1 MFFNINIK
9 CYNRESFRF
18 SILLYLSY
26 YNIKINY
33 NRPTKTNKHRDSYMF
48 IHFNDANDINQF
60 EKDNRLIDL
69 LIIGNNNNNNNNN
82 SNKPL
87 FLTRNNI
94 IIKITIV
101 KLNDYRYSLWKPTL
115 ECFNNNI
122 NEINKKILILVK
134 NTY

>member
-1 MFFNINIK
+1 
-9 CYNRESFRF
+9 
-18 SILLYLSY
+18 
-26 YNIKINY
+26 
-33 NRPTKTNKHRDSYMF
+33 MF
-48 IHFNDANDINQF
+48 IHFNDANNINQF

-69 LIIGNNNNNNNNN
+69 LIIGNNNDNNNN
-82 SNKPL
+82 NKPL
-87 FLTRNNI
+87 FLTRNNT